1 MESNEEYD
9 QIITAL
15 IDSSFTKGVKAEQ
28 LRMADQLLAL
38 LKVADSVSNPD
49 WQEGYLIAINLVK
62 KVIEQD
68 NDPWKDSKNDN

>member
-1 MESNEEYD
+1 MQSNEEYD

-68 NDPWKDSKNDN
+68 NDPWKDDK